1 MLDIEIFLFNHLAG
15 QSAGKLLSLLS
26 PTGWSPKLKS
36 FPNPAYKSTLAE
48 SCCFVQTAGGKASA
62 LSLVI
67 LSRTV
72 FCSTDDTS
80 SQILSLHFQSRVLSI
95 LKIDIFKVD
104 IGKLRA
110 GLRERIVG
118 FFMKYLAAHFVT
130 FFNDSLVIIPKSW
143 NTAMRWT
150 SYASNG
156 KLRVDSPQMLW
167 VMCTIQCLWYNC

>member
-1 MLDIEIFLFNHLAG
+1 M
-15 QSAGKLLSLLS
+15 
-26 PTGWSPKLKS
+26 
-36 FPNPAYKSTLAE
+36 
-48 SCCFVQTAGGKASA
+48 QTAGGKAPA

-80 SQILSLHFQSRVLSI
+80 SQILSLHSQSRVLSI
-95 LKIDIFKVD
+95 LKIVIFKVD

-130 FFNDSLVIIPKSW
+130 FFNDSSVICFEKLVLNSLTASPLMKPYFTPGGRHKANCVNKKASVGLLWVLVIIHYIK
-143 NTAMRWT
+143 
-150 SYASNG
+150 
-156 KLRVDSPQMLW
+156 D
-167 VMCTIQCLWYNC
+167 I

>member
-1 MLDIEIFLFNHLAG
+1 M
-15 QSAGKLLSLLS
+15 
-26 PTGWSPKLKS
+26 
-36 FPNPAYKSTLAE
+36 
-48 SCCFVQTAGGKASA
+48 QTAGGKAPA

-95 LKIDIFKVD
+95 LKIVIFKVD

-130 FFNDSLVIIPKSW
+130 FFNDSLVIFFEELVLNSLIASPLMKSYF
-143 NTAMRWT
+143 TPGGRHKA
-150 SYASNG
+150 
-156 KLRVDSPQMLW
+156 
-167 VMCTIQCLWYNC
+167 NCVN